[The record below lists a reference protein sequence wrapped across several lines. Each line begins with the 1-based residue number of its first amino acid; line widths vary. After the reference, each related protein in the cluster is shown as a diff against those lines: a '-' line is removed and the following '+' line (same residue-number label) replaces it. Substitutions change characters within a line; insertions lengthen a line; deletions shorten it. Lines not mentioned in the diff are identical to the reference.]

1 MVDALRAAHRRIARG
16 GLLIDA
22 RPDHTR
28 PPRVIARG
36 RVRGH
41 LVQCP
46 DADARDRR
54 ADAAVA
60 RVVAD
65 GLFRYRGER
74 GVVWHSSALGGLA
87 GLDAYLDDSTR
98 YCGLSPGTCAA
109 LRPMRRG
116 PIAMRRAIAFQVL
129 DRI

>member
-1 MVDALRAAHRRIARG
+1 MVDALRAAHRRIRRG

-36 RVRGH
+36 RIRGH

-54 ADAAVA
+54 ADAAVERA
-60 RVVAD
+60 VAE
-65 GLFRYRGER
+65 GLLRRRGER
-74 GVVWHSSALGGLA
+74 GVVWHSSGFAGLA
-87 GLDAYLDDSTR
+87 ELDAYLDESAR
-98 YCGLSPGTCAA
+98 YCGYASGTRRA
-109 LRPMRRG
+109 LLPFRAER
-116 PIAMRRAIAFQVL
+116 IAMRRAIAFEVL
-129 DRI
+129 DRL